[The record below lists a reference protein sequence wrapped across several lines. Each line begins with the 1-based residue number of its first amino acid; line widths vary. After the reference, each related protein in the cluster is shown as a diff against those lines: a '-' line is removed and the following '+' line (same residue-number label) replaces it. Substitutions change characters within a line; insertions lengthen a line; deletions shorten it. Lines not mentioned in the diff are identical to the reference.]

1 MRDIQAK
8 ISPLIKS
15 LFPSFYLD
23 EGEDFVAFVE
33 AYYEWLET
41 NHQQLEVTSNTN
53 IVVGDTVTQGNTTGN
68 VVAVEGNNILVS
80 VDGFDAFRC
89 NIQCDEYLP
98 ISTSSGGNTYVE
110 KQYKINPIYYARKL
124 FDIRDVDRTLDQFI
138 VHFKEQYLKNIE
150 FDTNTNKRLLIKNSF
165 DLYRSK
171 GTERSVDLFFR
182 LIYGSSATV
191 YYPGEDLMRLS
202 AAQWYK
208 PLYIEITN
216 SPRTL
221 DLVGKQITGVKS
233 GASAFVEKYIKRRV
247 KDGFVYVLYISN
259 VSGDFV
265 NNELLKSDTVY
276 YNLPKVVGSLNGL
289 TVLSGSKLFSVG
301 DIVTF
306 TSTRGA
312 EATGRISGI
321 SNITGVVDFEMYD
334 GGWGYTVSAPTADY
348 SLSELAKRSQ
358 AIVST
363 KVLTLSNVV
372 TSNTIAGFVI
382 TSGGTGYSNSDTITV
397 RSNYT
402 NCTATVNT
410 DASGVITNINMNN
423 PGAGFFTA
431 SPTVTITTSGGS
443 TASIQATTKAFP
455 TYFKYFEKST
465 QRLANV
471 QYDTA
476 INKNAFVAGEAVY
489 IGNTTANLAF
499 GTILANEVGTGS
511 NGILTIS
518 IANNGLFGTSNTITL
533 NSNTAVKANVA
544 AITNTSATATV
555 MGLPYTANLSI
566 SAITG
571 PFLKDEEVYQL
582 DAGGIEVANGIVADT
597 FITGA
602 TGVIK
607 VDHFKGV
614 FKQSASLPVYI
625 RHNGAQ
631 ATVTNIELTVGLYTV
646 SNTFVNTYSAP
657 VFSTNTATIANVI
670 SVSAGSGANF
680 EVGSITDSETIYLN
694 TDRLAGNGT
703 FTNALSQA
711 FMTIPINNLEY
722 GFTKNKAGNS
732 ASVIFDCLTFDSFT
746 IGTIATLTEIN
757 PGADYTVDPYV
768 LVDQPYLSG
777 FGLNDY
783 IIQLGSISGQFIDG
797 ERLLQTS
804 TLLSK
809 TTILLDNELGLAVG
823 EKVIQGSANGII
835 DTIQATANT
844 IIVKGVNGTFQA
856 NATALTSA
864 SNGTFS
870 ATVSSVST
878 NSAITSTAKGIVKSS
893 NSTHVNVKRIQFDNL
908 FQPALTVTGQVSGA
922 TATITSVIE
931 DESVL
936 PIGLNANVYANVVT
950 ANGSVTNIDINDSGL
965 GYKTGEE
972 LIYISEDGLRTGSA
986 VANVFGIGT
995 GSGYYKDT
1003 KGQVSSTAKVQ
1014 DGDYYQE
1021 YSYEVLSRIPLDRY
1035 KDMFK
1040 KVMHTAG
1047 TRFFGGVVLE
1057 DKFGANVAYANSIV
1071 NTFDPVNA
1079 DSFNAESDVSGDTI
1093 TLTAHAF
1100 ANGMKV
1106 NYYAHSSNTP
1116 LTELGNNNVYY
1127 IANTTTNTVKL
1138 TTNPRIFTYSFN
1150 SNSAVTSTTK
1160 RLFNANSALTD
1171 ATDAIAI
1178 PFANSVYLPGDMV
1191 LYSVAAGNTALTN
1204 LTSGSYYYI
1213 KTSNTTAVTL
1223 AATSGGATIDL
1234 TKGLTEDGHSL
1245 TGNTVTTNFI
1255 TLTRHNLQNNDVV
1268 KYLVTAGNTA
1278 VSPLANNTQY
1288 YVVSANSAGVKL
1300 SSSRG
1305 GSAIDITKGLTENG
1319 HSLGITTIN
1328 ITDGFSETGHF
1339 IAQVNET

>member
-33 AYYEWLET
+33 AYYEWLES
-41 NHQQLEVTSNTN
+41 NHQQLEVSSNTN
-53 IVVGDTVTQGNTTGN
+53 IEVGDVVTQGNTTGS
-68 VVAVEGNNILVS
+68 VVAVEGNNVLVS
-80 VDGFDAFRC
+80 VNGFDAFRC

-98 ISTSSGGNTYVE
+98 ITTTSGGNTFVE
-110 KQYKINPIYYARKL
+110 KQYKVNPIYYARKL
-124 FDIRDVDRTLDQFI
+124 FEIRDVDRTLDQFI

-171 GTERSVDLFFR
+171 GTERSIDLFFR

-202 AAQWYK
+202 ASQWYK
-208 PLYIEITN
+208 PQYIEITN
-216 SPRTL
+216 SPRTI
-221 DLVGKQITGVKS
+221 DLVGKQVTGVTS
-233 GASAFVEKYIKRRV
+233 GATAFVEKYIKRRV

-259 VSGDFV
+259 ISGEFTND
-265 NNELLKSDTVY
+265 ELIKSDAVY
-276 YNLPKVVGSLNGL
+276 YDLPKVVGSLNGL
-289 TVLSGSKLFSVG
+289 TVISGSKLFSVG
-301 DIVTF
+301 DTVTF

-312 EATGRISGI
+312 EAKGRVSGI
-321 SNITGVVDFEMYD
+321 SNLTGVVDFEMYD

-348 SLSELAKRSQ
+348 SPSELAKRSQ
-358 AIVST
+358 VIVST

-382 TSGGTGYSNSDTITV
+382 SNGGTGYSNSDTITV
-397 RSNYT
+397 RSAYT

-410 DASGVITNINMNN
+410 DASGVITNIHITN
-423 PGAGFFTA
+423 PGAGFFTS

-443 TASIQATTKAFP
+443 SASIQATTKAFP
-455 TYFKYFEKST
+455 TYFKYFEKIT

-471 QYDTA
+471 SYNAATDRTA
-476 INKNAFVAGEAVY
+476 LVAGEPIY
-489 IGNTTANLAF
+489 IGNSSANLAF
-499 GTILANEVGTGS
+499 GTIIANEIGSGAS
-511 NGILTIS
+511 NGMLTIS

-533 NSNTAVKANVA
+533 NSNTAVTANVF

-555 MGLPYTANLSI
+555 MGVPYTANLAI

-571 PFLKDEEVYQL
+571 SFLKDAEVFQL
-582 DAGGIEVANGIVADT
+582 DAGGVEVANGIIADT
-597 FITGA
+597 FISGA
-602 TGVIK
+602 AGSIV
-607 VDHFKGV
+607 VHELKGV
-614 FKQSASLPVYI
+614 FKESASLPLQV
-625 RHNGAQ
+625 RHTGGQ
-631 ATVTNIELTVGLYTV
+631 ATVTDITLTVGLYTV
-646 SNTFVNTYSAP
+646 SNTFVNAVSAP
-657 VFSTNTATIANVI
+657 IFSTNTATIANVV

-722 GFTKNKAGNS
+722 GFAKNQAGNS

-746 IGTIATLTEIN
+746 IGTIATMTEIN

-783 IIQLGSISGQFIDG
+783 IIEKTGTDVFIPG
-797 ERLLQTS
+797 ERLLQTNTS
-804 TLLSK
+804 LSK
-809 TTILLDNELGLAVG
+809 TTLVLGNEAGLAVG
-823 EKVIQGSANGII
+823 EKVIQGSANGIV

-844 IIVKGVNGTFQA
+844 IIVKDVQGTFQV
-856 NATALTSA
+856 NATAITSG
-864 SNGTFS
+864 SNVSFS
-870 ATVSSVST
+870 TTISSVST
-878 NSAITSTAKGIVKSS
+878 NSSITSTAKGIVKAS
-893 NSTHVNVKRIQFDNL
+893 NSTHINVKRIQFDNL
-908 FQPALTVTGQVSGA
+908 FQPSSTVTGQVSGA
-922 TATITSVIE
+922 VATIVGVVE
-931 DESVL
+931 DESTL

-950 ANGSVTNIDINDSGL
+950 ANGSVTNIDVIDSGL

-972 LIYISEDGLRTGSA
+972 LIYISEDGLRTGAA

-1003 KGQVSSTAKVQ
+1003 RGQVSSTAKVQ

-1021 YSYEVLSRIPLDRY
+1021 YSYEVLSRIPLERY
-1035 KDMFK
+1035 SEMFK

-1047 TRFFGGVVLE
+1047 TRFFGGVLLE
-1057 DKFGANVAYANSIV
+1057 DKFNANVAYANSIV
-1071 NTFDPVNA
+1071 TTFDPVDA

-1106 NYYAHSSNTP
+1106 NYYTATGNTA

-1127 IANTTTNTVKL
+1127 IANTSTNAVKL
-1138 TTNPRIFTYSFN
+1138 TTNPRILSYSFN
-1150 SNSAVTSTTK
+1150 SNSAVNSTS
-1160 RLFNANSALTD
+1160 D
-1171 ATDAIAI
+1171 
-1178 PFANSVYLPGDMV
+1178 
-1191 LYSVAAGNTALTN
+1191 
-1204 LTSGSYYYI
+1204 
-1213 KTSNTTAVTL
+1213 
-1223 AATSGGATIDL
+1223 
-1234 TKGLTEDGHSL
+1234 
-1245 TGNTVTTNFI
+1245 FI
-1255 TLTRHNLQNNDVV
+1255 TLTRHNLQNNDIV
-1268 KYLVTAGNTA
+1268 KYVAAVGNTA
-1278 VSPLANNTQY
+1278 ISGLANNTQY
-1288 YVVSANSAGVKL
+1288 YVVSANSAGIKL
-1300 SSSRG
+1300 SASRS
-1305 GSAIDITKGLTENG
+1305 GSAINITKGLTENG
-1319 HSLGITTIN
+1319 HSLAITTIN
-1328 ITDGFSETGHF
+1328 ITDGSSETGHF